1 MTIPLEYRSYQN
13 SFSLKAI
20 PYKLAALLL
29 TAIFAST
36 SLVEAQVEMR
46 VGDPLLSEEVPV
58 AEDGAVEYA
67 PSELPEADNFDI
79 GATLLGGY
87 QIDLYAGSS
96 FIYDSNTTQTPV
108 AQSASLFAFS
118 YGVDVQHGEEDSKG
132 GYYGFNYDGQAFVYE
147 DEADEFGRDPFEHS
161 VGTYIGLNG
170 AVTRIRFDLDYHRTN
185 GNAIEFDRIERE
197 TRRAA
202 SNDYNFN
209 LSIVREISRVSLEAA
224 TGYILRDFDDGTG
237 LGRGESTFGDIAA
250 FVTPSF
256 APKTNIGGG
265 FRFGNDHF
273 DSTNDQD
280 FFIPSFRWR
289 YRYSGKTSI
298 YSNLGYEF
306 RSTDGIGRDDSG
318 NLVYTGGVDYAATSK
333 TSFGL
338 DIYRRVTPSFYLAG
352 EDSALTGA
360 NFRISNDLPGQFR
373 LATRLGY
380 EDADYFTT
388 NGAAGTGR
396 EDQFFRLSLDLSHP
410 LRLTEK
416 LLGEWSIFYN
426 HNEND
431 STLTTYGFEQNVVGA
446 RVVLVY

>member
-29 TAIFAST
+29 TAIFASS

-58 AEDGAVEYA
+58 AEDGEVEYA

-209 LSIVREISRVSLEAA
+209 LS
-224 TGYILRDFDDGTG
+224 
-237 LGRGESTFGDIAA
+237 IAA